1 MPSLARAH
9 LESLLRARKLD
20 RTLATA
26 IPHELDTA
34 ATGIASLDARLGGGF
49 PRGHLSEIVGS
60 ASSGRTSLLVQ
71 VLAAA
76 TRRGEIVA
84 LVDALD
90 MFDVETGAA
99 AGLIFD
105 RCLWVRGG
113 VPSVDAVRSD
123 ALEHAVKALSLVLQA
138 GNFGVVA
145 IDLAGAPPHA
155 IRRLPFTTWM
165 RLQRMV
171 EGSTTTCLLVAD
183 APIARSAAGLTM
195 MLDGRPHFGA
205 QLFNGLDVAV
215 RIVNS
220 RLPSGHNPHEP
231 RTDGLFWIRARVA
244 TRARGRV
251 GVGPHEN

>member
-1 MPSLARAH
+1 MPPLARAH

-26 IPHELDTA
+26 IPPELDTA

-49 PRGHLSEIVGS
+49 PRGHLSEIVGP
-60 ASSGRTSLLVQ
+60 ASSGRTSLLVH

-90 MFDVETGAA
+90 LFDVETGAA

-195 MLDGRPHFGA
+195 MLDGRPRFGA

-220 RLPSGHNPHEP
+220 RLPSGHNPHEAPHRRSVLDP
-231 RTDGLFWIRARVA
+231 RPRELNNVCVHLSPLAD
-244 TRARGRV
+244 
-251 GVGPHEN
+251 